1 MVKPIYDI
9 TPFSLLDYPGKVA
22 AILWFAGCNMRCGYC
37 YNPEI
42 VLGKGRH
49 SFEEALDFLETRKA
63 LLDAVV
69 LSGGEC
75 TLHKGLPAFAAA
87 IKQKGYLVKLDTN
100 GTHPEL
106 LEVLVGQGLADY
118 VAVDFKAPASKYS
131 QVTGTSHFDSFQRTL
146 QVLVN
151 SSLPF
156 EVRTTVHSALL
167 QQGDIEQMCQVLK
180 EQNYT
185 GNYYLQYA
193 LNNVVMLEELPD
205 SVGRVQMD
213 ASRCING
220 IPIVERT
227 LEAAAV

>member
-1 MVKPIYDI
+1 
-9 TPFSLLDYPGKVA
+9 
-22 AILWFAGCNMRCGYC
+22 
-37 YNPEI
+37 
-42 VLGKGRH
+42 
-49 SFEEALDFLETRKA
+49 EEALDFLETRKA

-75 TLHKGLPAFAAA
+75 TLHKSLQAFAAA

-106 LEVLVGQGLADY
+106 LEILISQGLADY
-118 VAVDFKAPASKYS
+118 VAVDFKAPASKYNL
-131 QVTGTSHFDSFQRTL
+131 VTGTPHYDSFAKTL
-146 QVLVN
+146 QLLV
-151 SSLPF
+151 SACLPF

-193 LNNVVMLEELPD
+193 LNNVAVLEELPD

-220 IPIVERT
+220 VPIVER
-227 LEAAAV
+227 

>member
-22 AILWFAGCNMRCGYC
+22 AILWFAGCNMRCAYC

-49 SFEEALDFLETRKA
+49 SFEEALDFLETRKT

-75 TLHKGLPAFAAA
+75 TLHKSLPAFAAA

-106 LEVLVGQGLADY
+106 LEILISQGLIDY
-118 VAVDFKAPASKYS
+118 VAVDFKAPANKYS
-131 QVTGTSHFDSFQRTL
+131 LVTGAPHYNDFTRTL
-146 QVLVN
+146 QLLVGA
-151 SSLPF
+151 SLPF

-193 LNNVVMLEELPD
+193 LNNVAMLEDLPD

-213 ASRCING
+213 ASQSING
-220 IPIVERT
+220 VPIVER
-227 LEAAAV
+227 

>member
-1 MVKPIYDI
+1 MIKTIYDI

-22 AILWFAGCNMRCGYC
+22 AILWFAGCNMRCAYC

-49 SFEEALDFLETRKA
+49 TFEEALDFLETRKA

-75 TLHKGLPAFAAA
+75 TLHKDLPVFVTAV
-87 IKQKGYLVKLDTN
+87 KQKGFLVKIDTN

-106 LEVLVGQGLADY
+106 LELLIGRGLADY
-118 VAVDFKAPASKYS
+118 VAVDFKAPANKYGI
-131 QVTGTSHFDSFQRTL
+131 VTGTPYYDSFIRTL

-156 EVRTTVHSALL
+156 EVRTTVHSSLL

-193 LNNVVMLEELPD
+193 LNNVAMLEELPD

-213 ASRCING
+213 ASRSISG
-220 IPIVERT
+220 VPIVERS
-227 LEAAAV
+227 L

>member
-1 MVKPIYDI
+1 MIKPVYDI

-22 AILWFAGCNMRCGYC
+22 AIIWFAGCNMRCAYC

-42 VLGKGRH
+42 VLGKGRR
-49 SFEEALDFLETRKA
+49 SFEEALDFLETRKT
-63 LLDAVV
+63 LLEAVV

-75 TLHKGLPAFAAA
+75 TLHKSLPAFAAA

-106 LEVLVGQGLADY
+106 LEVLIGQGLVDY
-118 VAVDFKAPASKYS
+118 VAIDFKAPANKYS
-131 QVTGTSHFDSFQRTL
+131 MVTGASHYDSFVKTL
-146 QVLVN
+146 QLLVN
-151 SSLPF
+151 TSLPF

-180 EQNYT
+180 EHNYT

-193 LNNVVMLEELPD
+193 LNNVAMLADLPD
-205 SVGRVQMD
+205 SVGRIQMD
-213 ASRCING
+213 ASRSING
-220 IPIVERT
+220 VPIVERM
-227 LEAAAV
+227 LEGAV